1 VSRRLFWLL
10 SSLLVA
16 LWSSV
21 ARASLAFPG
30 EIAKTLSLSYRPA
43 STLCHAT
50 EEGGLGTV
58 VQPPPGT
65 SARAART

>member
-1 VSRRLFWLL
+1 MSRRLFWLL

-30 EIAKTLSLSYRPA
+30 EIAKTLSLSYSPA
-43 STLCHAT
+43 CTLCHAT
-50 EEGGLGTV
+50 EEGADSA
-58 VQPPPGT
+58 PSYNPPGT